1 MKHCGKYT
9 SLDWMVAW
17 YVVAISPIDQ
27 PKTYKQ
33 ILEQAR
39 VMVRAT
45 GDTQIISESSM
56 KRTLDDLVQSGW
68 LERTSDGYL
77 RGRLVAARRIS
88 YQHHEI
94 WTVVKADDEAED
106 TFLFMVPLCDY
117 TNEYLRIAKVALED
131 EQVQGRMLHEHQY
144 ADSMLDGLVDG
155 INFNKLPLRFRTK
168 SGLVNIGVL
177 VISRNNPQTMN

>member
-9 SLDWMVAW
+9 SLEWMVAW

-27 PKTYKQ
+27 PKAYKQ
-33 ILEQAR
+33 ILEQTR
-39 VMVRAT
+39 VMARAS

-56 KRTLDDLVQSGW
+56 KRTLDALVQSGW

-94 WTVVKADDEAED
+94 WTVVKANDEAED

-117 TNEYLRIAKVALED
+117 TDEYLRIAKVALED
-131 EQVQGRMLHEHQY
+131 EQVRGRMLHEHQY

-155 INFNKLPLRFRTK
+155 INFKNLPLRFRTK

-177 VISRNNPQTMN
+177 VISRNNPQMMN